1 LDATTPQTSQPT
13 CAFFDLAEMQGRLPI
28 PSCQNRLDRQ
38 IGRFL
43 KNLLQLP
50 LYLLRNAIH
59 GKPSRHQNGFL
70 FYDDWL
76 S

>member
-1 LDATTPQTSQPT
+1 LNATTPQTSQPT
-13 CAFFDLAEMQGRLPI
+13 CAFFDFAEMQGRLPI
-28 PSCQNRLDRQ
+28 PSSQNRLNRQ

-43 KNLLQLP
+43 KNLFQLS
-50 LYLLRNAIH
+50 LHLFRNAIH

-70 FYDDWL
+70 SYDDWL